1 MKSLNNNVLVF
12 DLDGTLVDH
21 NNRVIGG
28 NATLEH
34 LKKLHDDGMTLAVC
48 TGRLDHDI
56 LKIIEMYD
64 LPIRYRISQN
74 GALFA
79 TDSSVTAK
87 LLNQEEA
94 MQVYGFSKD
103 IPVRMEVNTISNRY
117 WNTERDPL
125 FPKELYDSH
134 FIRDDYT
141 TLIQFQPVILFLY
154 VGEMDELKKI
164 EAYVQEN
171 CKQVRA
177 IYTSP
182 TSLEIVN
189 KEVSKGIVL
198 DEYLKD
204 SRIFSIGDSPSDYE
218 MIPYSDVFYN
228 VGPLD
233 PQGAV
238 KMPSI
243 LEALQDIEN
252 LLKGA

>member
-1 MKSLNNNVLVF
+1 MKSLKNKILVF

-21 NNRVIGG
+21 NNEIIGG
-28 NATLEH
+28 HKTLEH
-34 LKKLHDDGMTLAVC
+34 LQNLHENAMTLAVC

-74 GALFA
+74 GAVFA
-79 TDSSVTAK
+79 TDTSVSAK
-87 LLNQEEA
+87 LLNKEEA
-94 MQVYGFSKD
+94 LQVYSFSKD
-103 IPVRMEVNTISNRY
+103 VSVRMEVNTISNRY

-134 FIRDDYT
+134 FIRADYT

-154 VGEMDELKKI
+154 VGDMDELKKI
-164 EAYVQEN
+164 EAYVHEN
-171 CKQVRA
+171 CKHIRA

-189 KEVSKGIVL
+189 KEVSKGYVL
-198 DEYLKD
+198 DEYFKD
-204 SRIFSIGDSPSDYE
+204 DRIFSIGDSPSDYE
-218 MIPYSDVFYN
+218 MIPYSEAFYN

-233 PQGAV
+233 PHGAV
-238 KMPSI
+238 KVKSI
-243 LEALQDIEN
+243 VEALETIEN
-252 LLKGA
+252 VLKGA